1 MRGKMW
7 KKREKI
13 FFFHIFFY
21 FTENK
26 HKLCP
31 YAKFHSDSSKNED
44 RSPKCI
50 QMGKQ
55 YPPL

>member
-1 MRGKMW
+1 MEKCGKRGK
-7 KKREKI
+7 KY
-13 FFFHIFFY
+13 FFHIFFISLK
-21 FTENK
+21 K

-50 QMGKQ
+50 QMGKV
-55 YPPL
+55 YPPLYLK